1 MGRTVFEIGEL
12 PTAREVRH
20 RSAKM
25 WGRSRATVVIG
36 RHRKLANTL
45 DRIVRFAASDSP
57 VLITGETGTGKELF
71 ARALLL
77 MSKRHDKPFL
87 CVNCAQ
93 YLGEQLIASELFGH
107 MRGSFTGALT
117 EHRGVFEAANTG
129 TVFLDEIGDLPLAA
143 QAMLLRTLSEREVV
157 PVGGTTPRRVDVR
170 IVAATSRNLDQL
182 AVEGRFRA
190 DLYYRVKCLPV
201 LVPPLRERGEDW
213 ELIADYYLGRLGNG
227 EHGRKRLARGAIR
240 VLRDHP
246 WPGNV
251 RELRSSVE
259 TGYYVTSE
267 RVIRTRDL
275 WEALEHRP
283 NGMQLNSST
292 GFDAHAFCDRLETG
306 KTDFWSGVRSE
317 FMRRE
322 LNRAQVQA
330 IVAEGLARS
339 TGSYKGLVELLGIA
353 EEDYLKFMDFLR
365 HHRLKP
371 GKR

>member
-1 MGRTVFEIGEL
+1 MSKTIFARGEL
-12 PTAREVRH
+12 PAARAVRR
-20 RSAKM
+20 RSTRR
-25 WGRSRATVVIG
+25 WGRGRATVVIG
-36 RHRKLANTL
+36 RHRKLEGAL
-45 DRIVRFAASDSP
+45 DRIVRFAASESP

-77 MSKRHDKPFL
+77 MSRREDKPFL

-107 MRGSFTGALT
+107 KRGSFTGAVA
-117 EHRGVFEAANTG
+117 EHRGVFEAANKG

-170 IVAATSRNLDQL
+170 IVAATSRNLDQM
-182 AVEGRFRA
+182 VTEGKFRA
-190 DLYYRVKCLPV
+190 DLYYRLKCLPV
-201 LVPPLRERGEDW
+201 EVPPLRQRGEDW
-213 ELIADYYLGRLGNG
+213 ELIADYYLDRLGTG
-227 EHGRKRLARGAIR
+227 DHGRKRLSREAIR
-240 VLRDHP
+240 VLRTHP

-267 RVIRTRDL
+267 RIIRTRDI
-275 WEALEHRP
+275 WEALEHRS
-283 NGMQLNSST
+283 NSRQLNWST
-292 GFDAHAFCDRLETG
+292 GFDAHAVCERLETG
-306 KTDFWSGVRSE
+306 EIDFWSGVRSE

-322 LNRAQVQA
+322 LNRAQVRA
-330 IVAEGLARS
+330 IIADGLTR
-339 TGSYKGLVELLGIA
+339 TRGSYKGLVELFGVA
-353 EEDYLKFMDFLR
+353 QEDYLKFMDFLR

-371 GKR
+371 SKR